1 MPAEGLAFLIS
12 AIIEVLL
19 FDKLDWI
26 FSLKSMKEL
35 FLSIISF
42 KEFKLVDFFKISIF
56 AIFFFIIYSRIL
68 LGILY
73 FF

>member
-35 FLSIISF
+35 FLSIISV
-42 KEFKLVDFFKISIF
+42 KEFRVVDFFKISIF
-56 AIFFFIIYSRIL
+56 SIFFL
-68 LGILY
+68 LFPQEY
-73 FF
+73 Y